1 MRHFLFSLGVVL
13 ASSSLVV
20 QAPLPLQASAESH
33 SLISRLET
41 ALNASDQEEL
51 DALIAPEVRERLAPK
66 MRRFAQRFRNARWS
80 LKVGDLFSD
89 GRLPVSV
96 AVTGTTQKDG
106 LLFFLRA
113 HQQLA
118 LSTTADLISGLE
130 VLKDES
136 ILKTATSAMPVT
148 LQIPDAVLSGSR
160 YDVDVVLDE
169 PLGQALLAGGLTT
182 LSASQAQRQSSPYIR
197 LAPLGGGG
205 LFKSVQAPLMPG
217 LQTCA
222 AMLVHP
228 DGVITITKQVRVV
241 SDRSQL

>member
-96 AVTGTTQKDG
+96 AVTGSNSE
-106 LLFFLRA
+106 RWA
-113 HQQLA
+113 V
-118 LSTTADLISGLE
+118 
-130 VLKDES
+130 VL
-136 ILKTATSAMPVT
+136 P
-148 LQIPDAVLSGSR
+148 SGSSAIGTEH
-160 YDVDVVLDE
+160 D
-169 PLGQALLAGGLTT
+169 GG
-182 LSASQAQRQSSPYIR
+182 SNQWAR
-197 LAPLGGGG
+197 
-205 LFKSVQAPLMPG
+205 
-217 LQTCA
+217 
-222 AMLVHP
+222 
-228 DGVITITKQVRVV
+228 GVEG
-241 SDRSQL
+241 